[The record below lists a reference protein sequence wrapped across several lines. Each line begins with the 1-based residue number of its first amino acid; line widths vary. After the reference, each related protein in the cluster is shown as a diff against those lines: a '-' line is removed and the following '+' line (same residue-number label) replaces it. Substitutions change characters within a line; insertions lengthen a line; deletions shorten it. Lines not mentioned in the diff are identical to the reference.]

1 MINVECYNP
10 SLEVAVM
17 MTGVD
22 IDWLCSQKSVERLQQ
37 VWVGSGLEISDFSD
51 LLKQDVT

>member
-1 MINVECYNP
+1 
-10 SLEVAVM
+10 M

-22 IDWLCSQKSVERLQQ
+22 IDWLGSQKSVERLQQ

-51 LLKQDVT
+51 LLKQDVTQPR